1 MSRERWTSIAASI
14 ASVDG
19 DSLCFA
25 VRELLD
31 IRAAAIT
38 LMSGQHRSLLCV
50 EGVEADDATSLEDA
64 QFTVG
69 EGPTVD
75 ACGTGRVVEEPHLS
89 SAHARWPVFV
99 PMALEAGAAAVFAFP
114 LCIGAARFGAL
125 TVYADNSGWLSPA
138 AQADAVVMADALAR
152 RLVVI
157 QAGTADDQLAFG
169 LDAAVGH
176 RAEIHQAS
184 GIVAVQLGIGIV
196 AALVRLRAHAFAT
209 DRPLLAVAVD
219 VVEGRL
225 RL

>member
-19 DSLCFA
+19 ESLCFA

-31 IRAAAIT
+31 VSAAAIT

-50 EGVEADDATSLEDA
+50 EANGAASLEDA

-114 LCIGAARFGAL
+114 LCIGAARLGAL
-125 TVYADNSGWLSPA
+125 TVYADNSGRLSPA

-157 QAGTADDQLAFG
+157 QSGTADDQLAFG

-184 GIVAVQLGIGIV
+184 GILAVQLGIDIV

-219 VVEGRL
+219 VVDGRL